1 MWNYLTFISYTYE
14 YIYILAINTENGRKL
29 TKLKKDENEREKW
42 KRKQCETVVT
52 NCWTVWQHI
61 RKLANRFH
69 SKDCFRILCSFCF
82 LFITYP
88 SYSFIFIIFIYCIF
102 FFIIFIPENT
112 LCLLL
117 TEIRIHVKYMYI
129 YVGMFCRVRVRVYV
143 WLWKRKKTDATHT
156 KWRVK
161 KECTL
166 SLYTFIL
173 PVGRVRDGS
182 LRTF

>member
-1 MWNYLTFISYTYE
+1 MFRHCTHTDTKMERKTGGEVEIETKKRQKKIECCSKNTLKHTQTNKKKSLSSPIVFIISNVELFNFYFLYIWI

-102 FFIIFIPENT
+102 FSSFLFQRT
-112 LCLLL
+112 LCAF
-117 TEIRIHVKYMYI
+117 Y
-129 YVGMFCRVRVRVYV
+129 
-143 WLWKRKKTDATHT
+143 
-156 KWRVK
+156 
-161 KECTL
+161 
-166 SLYTFIL
+166 
-173 PVGRVRDGS
+173 
-182 LRTF
+182 